1 MPRLSLKQR
10 IIDKELTIG
19 SWISLADTD
28 VAEMMA
34 KSDFDWLVIDREH
47 SSIGLREM
55 SRLIQTIDLAG
66 SVPLVRVGVND
77 PLHIKQALDS
87 GAKGIVV
94 PMVNSVDMA
103 KAAVQA
109 AYYPPKGT
117 RGVGLYRAQ
126 GYGES
131 FDSYRRD
138 VAYDIIVV
146 VQIEHYSAIDN
157 IRAIMEVDGVD
168 AFLVGAYDL
177 SGSYGKPG
185 DFNDN
190 EVIEALNIV
199 GQYCVNGDKASG
211 IHVVH
216 ANDDIN
222 ERIKQGFKFI
232 AYGSD
237 MIFLS
242 EKINNVITKIRAC
255 NKFAGKSK

>member
-1 MPRLSLKQR
+1 MSRSPLKQR

-19 SWISLADTD
+19 SWLSLADTD

-34 KSDFDWLVIDREH
+34 ESGFDWLVIDREH

-55 SRLIQTIDLAG
+55 SRLIQIIDLAG

-109 AYYPPKGT
+109 AHYPPKGT

-126 GYGES
+126 GYANS
-131 FDSYRRD
+131 FDSYMKD
-138 VAYDIIVV
+138 VANDIIVI
-146 VQIEHYSAIDN
+146 VQIEHYSAVDN
-157 IRAIMEVDGVD
+157 IREIMNVDGVD
-168 AFLVGAYDL
+168 AFLVGPYDL

-185 DFNDN
+185 NFNDS
-190 EVIEALNIV
+190 EVVKALNIV
-199 GQYCVNGDKASG
+199 EHYCINGDKSSG

-216 ANDDIN
+216 TKDDIDK
-222 ERIKQGFKFI
+222 RIKQGFKFI

-237 MIFLS
+237 MVFLS
-242 EKINNVITKIRAC
+242 EKINNVMEKISIYNQFSR
-255 NKFAGKSK
+255 KLT

>member
-1 MPRLSLKQR
+1 MSRLSLKQR
-10 IIDKELTIG
+10 IIEKELTIG
-19 SWISLADTD
+19 SWLSLADTD

-34 KSDFDWLVIDREH
+34 KSGFDWLVIDQEH

-55 SRLIQTIDLAG
+55 SRLIQVIDLAG

-87 GAKGIVV
+87 GAKGIIV

-103 KAAVQA
+103 KTAVQA
-109 AYYPPKGT
+109 AHYPPKGT

-131 FDSYRRD
+131 FDSYRRNMAD
-138 VAYDIIVV
+138 DIIVV

-157 IRAIMEVDGVD
+157 IRAIMKVDGVD
-168 AFLVGAYDL
+168 AFLVGPYDL

-190 EVIEALNIV
+190 EVVQALNIIEK
-199 GQYCVNGDKASG
+199 YCVDGDKSGG

-216 ANDDIN
+216 TNDDIN
-222 ERIKQGFKFI
+222 KCIEQGYKFI

-242 EKINNVITKIRAC
+242 EKI
-255 NKFAGKSK
+255 KSVTNQIGIK